1 MSPSVASVT
10 ITYNAV
16 KVLPRQM
23 DALLQQ
29 THPLQE
35 TIVVDNA
42 STDGTAA
49 LLANRYPQVTVLSMK
64 ENLGA
69 AGAWAEGLSYAAL
82 ERGHDWVWTF
92 DQDSVPEASA
102 LATLLAGLEESDG
115 LAKEIGM
122 VVPMPVHRD
131 TATLY
136 PPLLWR
142 DGLVKPSA
150 EQMRQPIWFA
160 DMAIAS
166 GSLLLREVVQGVGVP
181 RADFFMD
188 ISDLEYCLRIRS
200 RGYRIA
206 VISRAEMS
214 HHVGDTREI
223 NLPGYKRSW
232 MDQPPFR
239 EYYNSRNLAYLAWRL
254 YPNLA
259 TKISMARYLTKHLAG
274 VLLFSSD
281 GLACATRMIQGFG
294 DGLRGRLGIRV
305 TPLAK
310 TLQKT

>member
-1 MSPSVASVT
+1 MKRTLASVT
-10 ITYNAV
+10 IAYNAAQS
-16 KVLPRQM
+16 LPRQM
-23 DALLQQ
+23 DALLGQ

-35 TIVVDNA
+35 IVVVDNA
-42 STDGTAA
+42 STDGTRE
-49 LLANRYPQVTVLSMK
+49 LLAEQYPQVTVLGMK

-82 ERGHDWVWTF
+82 ERGYDWVWTF
-92 DQDSVPEASA
+92 DQDSVPETNA
-102 LATLLAGLEESDG
+102 LGTLLAGLQESDG

-122 VVPMPVHRD
+122 VVPMAVHRD

-136 PPLLWR
+136 PPMLWR
-142 DGLVKPSA
+142 DGFVKLSA

-160 DMAIAS
+160 DVAITS
-166 GSLLLREVVQGVGVP
+166 GSLVLREVVQEVGVP

-188 ISDLEYCLRIRS
+188 ISDVEYCLRIRL

-206 VISRAEMS
+206 VISGAVMS
-214 HHVGDTREI
+214 HEIGNTRKV
-223 NLPGYKRSW
+223 NLLGYKRSW
-232 MDQPPFR
+232 MNQPPFR
-239 EYYNSRNLAYLAWRL
+239 EYYISRNLAYLAWRL

-259 TKISMARYLTKHLAG
+259 TKIFIARHLMMHLAG

-281 GLACATRMIQGFG
+281 GLACAIGMVQGFR

-305 TPLAK
+305 TPRSK
-310 TLQKT
+310 

>member
-1 MSPSVASVT
+1 MKRTLASVT
-10 ITYNAV
+10 IAYNAAQS
-16 KVLPRQM
+16 LPRQM
-23 DALLQQ
+23 DALLGQ

-35 TIVVDNA
+35 IVVVDNA
-42 STDGTAA
+42 STDGTRE
-49 LLANRYPQVTVLSMK
+49 LLAEQYPQVTVLSMK

-69 AGAWAEGLSYAAL
+69 AGAFAEGLSYAAL
-82 ERGHDWVWTF
+82 EKGYDWVWTF
-92 DQDSVPEASA
+92 DQDSVPEANV
-102 LATLLAGLEESDG
+102 LGTLLAGLQESDG

-122 VVPMPVHRD
+122 VVPMAVHCD

-136 PPLLWR
+136 PPMLWR
-142 DGLVKPSA
+142 DGFVKLSA

-160 DMAIAS
+160 DVAIAS
-166 GSLLLREVVQGVGVP
+166 GALVLREVVQEVGVP

-188 ISDLEYCLRIRS
+188 TSDVEYCLRIRS

-206 VISRAEMS
+206 VISGAVIS
-214 HHVGDTREI
+214 HEIGSTRKV
-223 NLPGYKRSW
+223 NLLGYKRSW
-232 MDQPPFR
+232 MNQPPFR

-259 TKISMARYLTKHLAG
+259 TKISIARYLTMHLAG

-281 GLACATRMIQGFG
+281 GLACAIRMVQGFG
-294 DGLRGRLGIRV
+294 DGLRGRLGVRV

-310 TLQKT
+310 KIAKT